1 MNEELNSAEQG
12 NDSYIYPPKPQFA
25 KESSSLGRQVIS
37 LLFFVVLYYFLF
49 DQNLFSIAQLVLVIF
64 IHEMG
69 HFLAMKAYNFRDV
82 KMFFVPLVG
91 AYVSGTNDKATQKQT
106 ALMILAGPV
115 PGIILGALILLVELK
130 YPMGLE
136 NLANIFLF
144 LNLFNLLPLSPLDG
158 GRLLETLFLNSRDLL
173 KKIFTGL
180 SLLLLTI
187 LAVYLK
193 MYTLLIVVVFMG
205 LRLRN
210 DFQESGIRKKL
221 TALQL
226 DFYKTYADLA
236 DVEYWKIREVLLKN
250 LPGFESVPRS
260 IYRYD
265 EKEGLLMN
273 QVNNVLDY
281 KCEQDLGLFAKLGI
295 VFLWILCMII
305 PLVMVTL
312 YYINTRQLDSFSV

>member
-1 MNEELNSAEQG
+1 MTDDQNFTEQVNE
-12 NDSYIYPPKPQFA
+12 SYIYPQKPEFA
-25 KESSSLGRQVIS
+25 KETSSLGRQMIS
-37 LLFFVVLYYFLF
+37 LLFFIVLYYFLF
-49 DQNLFSIAQLVLVIF
+49 DQNLVSIAQLVLVIF

-91 AYVSGTNDKATQKQT
+91 AYVSGSNDKATQKQT
-106 ALMILAGPV
+106 SIMILAGPV
-115 PGIILGALILLVELK
+115 PGIILGASILIIELN

-136 NLANIFLF
+136 KLAHVFLF

-173 KKIFTGL
+173 KKIFTAL
-180 SLLLLTI
+180 SLLALTTI
-187 LAVYLK
+187 AVYLK

-210 DFQESGIRKKL
+210 DFQVSGMRKKL
-221 TALQL
+221 NALQL
-226 DFYKTYADLA
+226 NFYKTYADLT
-236 DVEYWKIREVLLKN
+236 DVEYWKIREVLIKN

-265 EKEGLLMN
+265 SKEGLIMN

-281 KCEQDLGLFAKLGI
+281 KCEQDLGVISKLGI
-295 VFLWILCMII
+295 VILWILCLII
-305 PLVMVTL
+305 PIVAVAI
-312 YYINTRQLDSFSV
+312 YYINTRPL